1 MGAKTLAVA
10 LLTLLMP
17 IVNIMASTMVE
28 TEGKDGISRI
38 YTEGHKCR
46 VEMPN
51 DKGFI
56 VVDAKE
62 NTVFLVMPAKKTII
76 DLSKPPNKSEPGTS
90 DQSDKTEF
98 KQTEAGPKIA
108 GYETI
113 KFDFAT
119 NGNHCGSVF
128 VSKKALDD
136 SGMRDIIGIFSKITT
151 ELADAFPQ
159 NPDAG
164 SDPCKA
170 AKASLTGKIAEIGL
184 PLKTLY
190 ADGTLKSLVT
200 KIEKDA
206 ELPPNPF
213 TVPANYKAW
222 KIGQIAGLQDRISG
236 DKELVGQLI
245 LEQMLKPGNMSPE
258 AIKQLTEKQME
269 KQKQGEK

>member
-1 MGAKTLAVA
+1 MGAKTFAVA

-51 DKGFI
+51 DQGFM

-62 NTVFLVMPAKKTII
+62 KTVFLVMPAKEMTI
-76 DLSKPPNKSEPGTS
+76 DMSEPPNNSEPETS

-108 GYETI
+108 GYKTI

-119 NGNHCGSVF
+119 NGNHCGSIF

-136 SGMRDIIGIFSKITT
+136 SGMRDIMGIFSKITT

-170 AKASLTGKIAEIGL
+170 TKASLTGKIAEIGL

-190 ADGTLKSLVT
+190 ADGSLKSLVT

-213 TVPANYKAW
+213 TVPAKFRVV
-222 KIGQIAGLQDRISG
+222 KIGQIGALQGRMSG
-236 DKELVGQLI
+236 EMMGQLI
-245 LEQMLKPGNMSPE
+245 LEQMLKSGNMSPE
-258 AIKQLTEKQME
+258 AIKKFSEKLME
-269 KQKQGEK
+269 KHKQGEK

>member
-1 MGAKTLAVA
+1 MGTKIFAVA

-28 TEGKDGISRI
+28 TESKEGISRI
-38 YTEGHKCR
+38 YTEDHKCR

-51 DKGFI
+51 DQGYM

-62 NTVFLVMPAKKTII
+62 NTVFLVMPAKEMTI
-76 DLSKPPNKSEPGTS
+76 DMSESPNKSEPGTS
-90 DQSDKTEF
+90 GQSVKTDF

-108 GYETI
+108 GYKTI

-119 NGNHCGSVF
+119 NGNHCGSIF

-136 SGMRDIIGIFSKITT
+136 SGMLDIMGIFSKITT

-159 NPDAG
+159 NPDAR

-170 AKASLTGKIAEIGL
+170 AKASLPGKIAEIGL

-190 ADGTLKSLVT
+190 ADGTLSQVT

-213 TVPANYKAW
+213 TVPANYRVMT
-222 KIGQIAGLQDRISG
+222 IGQIGALQGRMSG
-236 DKELVGQLI
+236 EMMGPLI
-245 LEQMLKPGNMSPE
+245 MEQMLKSGNMSPE
-258 AIKQLTEKQME
+258 AIKKLSEKLME
-269 KQKQGEK
+269 KHKQGEK